1 MKRILIPIFLGVILT
16 MTFYTIGI
24 FFIGAALLLLPLGIV
39 LFLIGLTGLVTL
51 PLGLYRLLRKQTINK
66 WLTRFI
72 GLAIGFY
79 VGLIFQRPI
88 DDWDKKQRNISG
100 KILTSEIEKFKEE
113 NGDYPTSLSQL
124 NLKDLNESLPQTY
137 QTSRFTYFAKN
148 GEYDVDIPIPI
159 LDRWHWNK
167 ESEEFEYDDF

>member
-1 MKRILIPIFLGVILT
+1 MKRLIIPIFIGVIVT
-16 MTFYTIGI
+16 MTFYTIEV
-24 FFIGAALLLLPLGIV
+24 FYFGAVLLLLPLIIV
-39 LFLIGLTGLVTL
+39 MLLIGLSGLVTI
-51 PLGLYRLLRKQTINK
+51 PIGFYRLVRKQPLNK

-124 NLKDLNESLPQTY
+124 NLTDLNETLPQTY

-148 GEYDVDIPIPI
+148 GEYDLDIPIPI

-167 ESEEFEYDDF
+167 QNEEFEYDDF